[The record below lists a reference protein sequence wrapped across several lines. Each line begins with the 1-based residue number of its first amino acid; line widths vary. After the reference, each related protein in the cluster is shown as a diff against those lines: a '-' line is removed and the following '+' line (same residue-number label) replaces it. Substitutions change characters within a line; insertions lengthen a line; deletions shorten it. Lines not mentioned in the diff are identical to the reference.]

1 VTATASNVDVSRASR
16 AFYRVLRRVVLVVL
30 RVWFRMEIKGTEN
43 IPSVGGFILAPGGH
57 RSILDTPIVSAT
69 TPRMLRYMGAEKFFE
84 LPGFGWF
91 LRSVGGFPVERN
103 IADREALRLSEEL
116 LRRGEP
122 LVIFPESTRF
132 EGPIVEPLK
141 EGAVFLACRGAVP
154 IVPVGIGGA
163 ERSLP
168 RGSKVPKPTK
178 MAMVIG
184 EPIMPV
190 IAEPGTRVKRS
201 EVRSLTSR
209 LHCELQALFD
219 EAQTIA
225 GA

>member
-1 VTATASNVDVSRASR
+1 VTAAASNIDVSRASR
-16 AFYRVLRRVVLVVL
+16 AFYRVLRRVVLVIF
-30 RVWFRMEIKGTEN
+30 RVWFRLEIKGTEN
-43 IPSVGGFILAPGGH
+43 IPSVGGFILAPGAH

-69 TPRMLRYMGAEKFFE
+69 TPRMLRYMGAEKFFDV
-84 LPGFGWF
+84 PGFGWF

-103 IADREALRLSEEL
+103 MADREALRLSEEL

-178 MAMVIG
+178 MVLVIG

-201 EVRSLTSR
+201 EIRNLTSR
-209 LHCELQALFD
+209 LHCEVQALFD